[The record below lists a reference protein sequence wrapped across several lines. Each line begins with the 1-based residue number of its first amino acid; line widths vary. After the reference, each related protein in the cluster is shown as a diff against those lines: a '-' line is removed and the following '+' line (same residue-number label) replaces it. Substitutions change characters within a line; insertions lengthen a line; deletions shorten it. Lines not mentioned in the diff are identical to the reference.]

1 MKINGPDGIGP
12 LKAYISQMKKDRT
25 VQKEEKDG
33 QFLEDSVEISKK
45 AMEIQSYRSA
55 LGKLPVIRE
64 ELVEALKQN
73 IRDGSYRPDSE
84 KIAAGIIAERC
95 LDKTRS

>member
-33 QFLEDSVEISKK
+33 QILEDSVEISKK

-64 ELVEALKQN
+64 ELVEALKQKTFGM
-73 IRDGSYRPDSE
+73 DPPVDSE
-84 KIAAGIIAERC
+84 K
-95 LDKTRS
+95 